1 MDAYIVKE
9 ISIFISYHFEPRLR
23 TKINRVPRHDD
34 GGEIFSS
41 GNLLIFSHPGQPI
54 PKKAVRKRYFS
65 EIEFKQA
72 YNYVQFNCDE
82 LRCFIQ

>member
-23 TKINRVPRHDD
+23 TKINRVPRHND
-34 GGEIFSS
+34 GGEMFSS

-54 PKKAVRKRYFS
+54 PKKAEEKIF
-65 EIEFKQA
+65 F
-72 YNYVQFNCDE
+72 
-82 LRCFIQ
+82 